1 MAVCLGPDGV
11 EGGCPSKLGVLY
23 LRCVPVESVSG
34 TNQPSVDIPTG
45 SGSASV
51 ADLYLT
57 NGRDVGALRRF
68 KEIDEFLTS
77 HRLLRWEREPTR
89 PFDAGTVTHEAV
101 KSPTAA
107 VQVATAS
114 LESAASAPSPTTAVV
129 APTSPP
135 ATAAAVGISP
145 SEADISAQRKD
156 SDAKLSQGDAPGAE
170 SASNQVAAKE
180 MVKVAIAQ
188 MSQGKLDDA
197 EKELSDAAIR
207 DPKQSLV
214 YYNMAVLRLKQGR
227 TDDAIKE
234 LEASFLNGFAYFNEM
249 QKDPDLDG
257 IRNDPRFTA
266 LVKKYRTTT

>member
-1 MAVCLGPDGV
+1 MPTYKCPTIGDCERANAGEIFVRSPGEDLHCPDCSTLLEPQTSAVAKGPNKKLIATAVAVAVVAVIGAGGGFFYKRSHSAPEATSQAMA
-11 EGGCPSKLGVLY
+11 
-23 LRCVPVESVSG
+23 
-34 TNQPSVDIPTG
+34 
-45 SGSASV
+45 A
-51 ADLYLT
+51 
-57 NGRDVGALRRF
+57 
-68 KEIDEFLTS
+68 
-77 HRLLRWEREPTR
+77 
-89 PFDAGTVTHEAV
+89 PFDGAASATPAV
-101 KSPTAA
+101 IANP
-107 VQVATAS
+107 
-114 LESAASAPSPTTAVV
+114 AASAPV
-129 APTSPP
+129 A
-135 ATAAAVGISP
+135 ATNVGISP

-156 SDAKLSQGDAPGAE
+156 SDTKLSQGDASGAE

-188 MSQGKLDDA
+188 MSQGKLEDA

-227 TDDAIKE
+227 TDDALKQF
-234 LEASFLNGFAYFNEM
+234 EASFLNGFAYFDEM